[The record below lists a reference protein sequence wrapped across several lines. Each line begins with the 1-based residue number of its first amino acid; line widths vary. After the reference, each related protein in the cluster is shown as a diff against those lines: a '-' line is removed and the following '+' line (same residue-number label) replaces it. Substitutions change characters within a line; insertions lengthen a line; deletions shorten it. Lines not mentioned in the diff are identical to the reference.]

1 MSQSKEKRR
10 TVSLG
15 ICGLGTVGS
24 GVVDVLTRNKS
35 LIENRA
41 DAIIEIVH
49 IGARRDN
56 PNCDTAGFRVSRDV
70 FDVVRDPAVDVVVEL
85 IGGTTVAKE
94 LVVEAL
100 RNGKSVVTANKALIA
115 THGNEILALANEK
128 QLSVCFEAAVA
139 GGIPI
144 IKSLSEGLASN
155 CVNSIAGIINGTGN
169 YILTEMRDNGS
180 SFEEALAQAQA
191 LGYAE
196 ADPTF
201 DVEGIDAAQKLVILS
216 ALAFGMPLN
225 AEACFTEGI
234 SKLSIEDIRF
244 SELLGYR
251 IKHLGLAKRTAEG
264 VEMRVHPTLVP
275 ESQLIANVSG
285 VMNAVLVDGDA
296 VGKTMYYGPGAG
308 AEPTAS
314 AVIADIV
321 DIAKENGGWTAKC
334 FARSLENNLSVA
346 SIDTAETPWYL
357 RIPVEDRP
365 GVLSEIT
372 SALSA
377 QDISVHAMQQ
387 PESAGDI
394 AQIVLTTEK
403 VKQSALSKSLEH
415 ITALDFVR
423 GDVTTIRVETFE

>member
-41 DAIIEIVH
+41 DATIEIVH

-56 PNCDTAGFRVSRDV
+56 PNCDTSGFRVSRDV